1 MSLLCAGL
9 QGSAGH
15 QLDLTHWVARDF
27 ILCIRGDLLSIQ
39 IPELWFPFPLMP
51 CCCSPTEQS
60 RASLFVLRG
69 SLRGKVVVVESP
81 FLVKAAAQE
90 GAMEMGVIHSFCFK
104 YVTGKG
110 LKTDFHIPYA
120 TELFYLYASLRK
132 TGKTKNI
139 KHLQMVEKNP
149 ESLFWCWFSIK
160 PKVFLGTKGLDPPR
174 FIFLN
179 PIWLSWQFNES

>member
-1 MSLLCAGL
+1 MLVCRAVLGTSWISHTELPEILFSASGGIFSPFRFQSSDSL
-9 QGSAGH
+9 S
-15 QLDLTHWVARDF
+15 HW
-27 ILCIRGDLLSIQ
+27 C
-39 IPELWFPFPLMP
+39 P

-69 SLRGKVVVVESP
+69 SLRGMVVVVVESP

-104 YVTGKG
+104 YVRGKG

-132 TGKTKNI
+132 TGKSKNT

-160 PKVFLGTKGLDPPR
+160 PEVFLGTKGLDPPR
-174 FIFLN
+174 FMFLN